1 MRNRTSTRDLLTLGI
16 AGGIVPCPEAL
27 AILLLAIGLHQAWL
41 GMLAI
46 VAFSVGLAGVL
57 VAFGAV
63 VALAQSRST
72 QLVAQLPGG
81 RGGTSGVILGRA
93 TRLLPLIS
101 AALITTVGIV
111 MLLAQLT

>member
-1 MRNRTSTRDLLTLGI
+1 MRNRTSTRVSATLGI

-72 QLVAQLPGG
+72 QSVVDCPVAVAEPPAYTWPRDPLAPAHQRRPDHHG
-81 RGGTSGVILGRA
+81 RYCHV
-93 TRLLPLIS
+93 
-101 AALITTVGIV
+101 
-111 MLLAQLT
+111 LAQLT